1 MKTSQAGIDLIKE
14 FEGIELTAYPDPGSG
29 GEPYTIGYGHTGD
42 VLPGE
47 KITEQK
53 AEELLRIDLRRFE
66 LAVEKLVKVKL
77 SQPEFDALVSFTF
90 NVGEGAFDSS
100 SLLRRLNTGEPRCT
114 VYHEEMPRWNKGANG
129 PMPGL
134 VRRREAE
141 AKMACQGAFVKA
153 VDDQEDCFMVRAA
166 RHFNEE
172 PHQKAAWEWLEATM
186 DDVTL
191 EEFKARY
198 RASQAPQKPSEP
210 PRESSKPKFP
220 LDVPYFGQYDSRGSM
235 AERMCFSSSM
245 AMAIDYLDP
254 DAVEGD
260 DDDYLR
266 IVLQYGDTVSA
277 EAQTAAAKSL
287 GMSCHFRTDGT
298 QKLLEQL
305 LDDGIPVPIG
315 ILHHGHV
322 SKPSG
327 GGHWVCLTGHD
338 ETHFMVHDPA
348 GELDLVNGG
357 YPKRGGQYGKNQRYS
372 KKNLMKRWL
381 IASDSDGWLME
392 FD

>member
-1 MKTSQAGIDLIKE
+1 MKTSQTGIDLIKE

-29 GEPYTIGYGHTGD
+29 GEPYTIGYGHTGG
-42 VLPGE
+42 VRPGE
-47 KITEQK
+47 TITQEK

-66 LAVEKLVKVKL
+66 LAVEELVKVKL

-90 NVGEGAFDSS
+90 NVGEGAFGSS
-100 SLLRRLNTGEPRCT
+100 SLLRRLNAGEPRCT

-129 PMPGL
+129 PMAGL
-134 VRRREAE
+134 QRRREAE
-141 AKMACQGAFVKA
+141 AEMACQGAFVKA

-172 PHQKAAWEWLEATM
+172 PHQKAAWEWLEAAM

-198 RASQAPQKPSEP
+198 RASQAPVVERP
-210 PRESSKPKFP
+210 PLTTKFP
-220 LDVPYFGQYDSRGSM
+220 LDVPYYGQYDSRGAM

-245 AMAIDYLDP
+245 AMAIEYLDP
-254 DAVEGD
+254 EAIDGD

-266 IVLQYGDTVSA
+266 MVLKYGDTVSA
-277 EAQTAAAKSL
+277 DAQVKAARAL
-287 GMSCHFRTDGT
+287 GVPCEFHTDGT
-298 QKLLEQL
+298 QAMLEQL
-305 LDDGIPVPIG
+305 LDEGVPVPIG

-322 SKPSG
+322 SKPTG
-327 GGHWVCLTGHD
+327 GGHWVTLIGYS

-357 YPKRGGQYGKNQRYS
+357 YPRRGEEHGKNQRYS
-372 KKNLMKRWL
+372 KKDLMRRWL
-381 IASDSDGWLME
+381 IASDSDGWLVE
-392 FD
+392 FA